1 MEAKQMA
8 DLMDK
13 PPEEGQFFDLRLLAE
28 KCVTHSEAIDVVL
41 RELDQQRLALSIRIE
56 WSIMLLGF
64 LITDVEDMEVFFNLP
79 LNI

>member
-1 MEAKQMA
+1 MKSIIQ
-8 DLMDK
+8 
-13 PPEEGQFFDLRLLAE
+13 LRDIN
-28 KCVTHSEAIDVVL
+28 S
-41 RELDQQRLALSIRIE
+41 LSIRIE